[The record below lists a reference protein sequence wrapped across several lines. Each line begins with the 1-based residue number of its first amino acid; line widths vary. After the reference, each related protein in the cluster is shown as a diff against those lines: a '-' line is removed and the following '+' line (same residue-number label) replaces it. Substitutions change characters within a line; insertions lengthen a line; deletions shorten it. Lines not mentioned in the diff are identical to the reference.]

1 MRNAAVSK
9 ATRKHP
15 SWLKVRAPLGD
26 NVDAM
31 KKLMEGLELN
41 TVCQEAQCPNLGE
54 CWNHGVATFMILGDT
69 CTRGCRYC
77 AVKKGK
83 PLGLDKEEPLRVA
96 KAVEKMGL
104 RHVVITSVD
113 RDDLVD
119 GGASV
124 FGATVAAIR
133 HLVPRCVIELLV
145 PDFQGYRSA
154 LEIVL
159 EAGPEILNHNVET
172 VPRLYPSAR
181 GGGNYQISLQ
191 VLKRSQQIAPH
202 IVTKTG
208 IMLGLGEEEEE
219 ILALLKDLIE
229 TGVSILTIGQYLRPS
244 GWHLPVERYYH
255 PEEFQKWKKTAMQL
269 GFSHIEAGPLV
280 RSSYLADR
288 QFESVKCAE
297 L

>member
-1 MRNAAVSK
+1 M
-9 ATRKHP
+9 
-15 SWLKVRAPLGD
+15 
-26 NVDAM
+26 
-31 KKLMEGLELN
+31 
-41 TVCQEAQCPNLGE
+41 
-54 CWNHGVATFMILGDT
+54 
-69 CTRGCRYC
+69 
-77 AVKKGK
+77 
-83 PLGLDKEEPLRVA
+83 
-96 KAVEKMGL
+96 
-104 RHVVITSVD
+104 
-113 RDDLVD
+113 
-119 GGASV
+119 
-124 FGATVAAIR
+124 
-133 HLVPRCVIELLV
+133 IELLV
-145 PDFQGYRSA
+145 PDFQGQRSA

-191 VLKRSQQIAPH
+191 ILKRSQQIAPH

-255 PEEFQKWKKTAMQL
+255 PEEFQKWKRTAKQL
-269 GFSHIEAGPLV
+269 GFSHVEAGPLV

-288 QFESVKCAE
+288 QFSALRSKQ
-297 L
+297 